1 MTNGR
6 FSSEAME
13 RQGDRSAAGGNAMK
27 DRCRV
32 FAWKSLIAS
41 IGVAILVGMV
51 VAQPPRQGRA
61 ARGQVRNQGGV
72 PLKKARPE
80 AADPLTKVAGI
91 PGRPA
96 PGTFRY
102 TLRLRSF
109 DGAPLAATYYPSTL
123 SSSAPVV
130 MLIHEVGRSRKDFED
145 AVLDLKGQGFAEHLQ
160 GLGYAVFSMDLR
172 GQGQNP
178 RGQRHDTQQL
188 VEDLQAGYFFLVDRH
203 NRGDLNLAKLGVIA
217 LGDGANLVAAWA
229 FQPGAAVT
237 TDGRPSDLSA
247 LVLISPKPEGSG
259 YVLGHVLTSL
269 APRVP
274 LLLLAGDR
282 DNPSKDAVQSVQQV
296 LQRTRLNKVE
306 LFPSSLHGYKL
317 LRLEPKVTAAIF
329 PFLETTLKNRPIEWA
344 PEYNLTPVTI
354 SDPQMVL
361 NTKSP
366 DTRKEQS
373 KTRDMPKNAAP
384 NAADPKAAPKEN
396 LKGDEPGRKAPAPN
410 ADVPPPPPP
419 KPD

>member
-1 MTNGR
+1 
-6 FSSEAME
+6 
-13 RQGDRSAAGGNAMK
+13 MK
-27 DRCRV
+27 DRCRG
-32 FAWKSLIAS
+32 FTWKLLIMLT
-41 IGVAILVGMV
+41 GLVTLVGMV
-51 VAQPPRQGRA
+51 VAQAPRQGRA
-61 ARGQVRNQGGV
+61 GRGQVRNQGGV

-80 AADPLTKVAGI
+80 AADPLTKVVRL
-91 PGRPA
+91 PGRPE

-109 DGAPLAATYYPSTL
+109 DGAPLAATYYPSKL
-123 SSSAPVV
+123 GSSAPVV
-130 MLIHEVGRSRKDFED
+130 MLVHEMGRSRKDFDD
-145 AVLDLKGQGFAEHLQ
+145 AVLDLKGKGFAEHLQ

-259 YVLGHVLTSL
+259 YVLGHLLTSL

-274 LLLLAGDR
+274 LFLLAGER
-282 DNPSKDAVQSVQQV
+282 DNPSKDAIQSVQQV

-306 LFPSSLHGYKL
+306 LFPSPLHGYKL
-317 LRLEPKVTAAIF
+317 LRLEPKVTTAIF

-366 DTRKEQS
+366 DTKKEQS
-373 KTRDMPKNAAP
+373 KTKDMPKKAAP
-384 NAADPKAAPKEN
+384 NAADPKAAPNED
-396 LKGDEPGRKAPAPN
+396 LKGDEPERKVPAPN
-410 ADVPPPPPP
+410 AEVPPPPRPT
-419 KPD
+419 PD